1 MERESGRLRDRRPRT
16 RDREMDPEEEP
27 DRAHRAPSPRAP
39 DPSLRVRARKQK
51 GHGPDRQR
59 TGPGRPRQ
67 GTEQVQGRARTAEAF
82 LGHGRRVRD
91 RPVPGQGLHRCQ
103 YLGRGLARQDGRGR
117 GLGLEDRG
125 RKLPEP
131 APLGRGHRLQA
142 RVRNRERR
150 GKRRVGSS
158 LLRSKKTNIMK
169 EFGGG
174 PVFGVN
180 GIAIVA
186 HGSSSPTAIANGIS
200 TVSWLTKK
208 DYVNQSIK
216 ELSSI
221 RGSING

>member
-1 MERESGRLRDRRPRT
+1 MIP
-16 RDREMDPEEEP
+16 
-27 DRAHRAPSPRAP
+27 
-39 DPSLRVRARKQK
+39 
-51 GHGPDRQR
+51 
-59 TGPGRPRQ
+59 
-67 GTEQVQGRARTAEAF
+67 
-82 LGHGRRVRD
+82 
-91 RPVPGQGLHRCQ
+91 
-103 YLGRGLARQDGRGR
+103 
-117 GLGLEDRG
+117 
-125 RKLPEP
+125 
-131 APLGRGHRLQA
+131 
-142 RVRNRERR
+142 
-150 GKRRVGSS
+150 
-158 LLRSKKTNIMK
+158 KKTNIMK